1 MLPWRIDDFS
11 SSDDDDHAANRQPAS
26 DNTAALLAPFA
37 ARSTGASD
45 RSVPTPSTY
54 SAPTTV
60 AAPAPIPIPAP
71 APNDAT
77 DADALTRALDRAV
90 PDAAAIALSH
100 RLTAELARL
109 HAHPA
114 SSAPAHVR
122 RTTATYGTATP
133 PLVRTASSTAALPL
147 AASADSSRMRR
158 GTSTW
163 SSQVLLANHSSGA
176 STPASATAMD
186 SPTPVR
192 RRVGAH
198 FAVEEDQGVADDLA
212 MLLPSAPALPA
223 PPPPPPPGVSVATAD
238 RSRQVKAYLED
249 RYAAV
254 ALSLAPLDPGDPRPA
269 PGYNP
274 LRALR
279 RRRRAS
285 GTQPANARQHHH
297 RKNVSVSTVTAS
309 LLSSES
315 EAGGDVLP
323 LSGSGTAP
331 APPPPPPQPV
341 FPFGRKKRFCEWEV
355 DNLELARDVAEM
367 RAPPPSLPP
376 LPPPELPPRESA
388 VSTPD
393 SARRDRRGSSS
404 IELLSAGG
412 SSHSGPATG
421 GAGAAPPPDGLVRP
435 TIDAGLAIPP
445 PIEPTKDSLTGGAKG
460 LVASL
465 LRASPSQIKLH
476 RPSTS
481 DKRTSLLLLPS
492 ASQQDRVLLPP
503 PASPILGAV
512 ASPTDPPTA
521 APLVSLT
528 RIDPPP
534 VLDGTGA
541 PTLAKRVSFFGF
553 AGNAVPLLD
562 TDEDDAWTPV
572 TPAQVRAWR
581 TKLQAASLVP
591 PRCAAAVRDAQRRSA
606 SLASSITAATVSART
621 LAEAANRMA
630 VQAAERR
637 ALDVFPGDDD
647 SRDAV
652 GPVPPGETGARLQ
665 QSAKALDEMEVHLQS
680 LRARQVAAVE
690 ADAEAYAGA
699 MEDLQWELSSKY
711 LQTIKRLDDGVHGRF
726 HAHRDEALELFYT
739 LLAYLLALLSLALW
753 TILLAIRGVRKVASA
768 ITNAARWV
776 MRRPRNTP
784 IPSAPTLSPSSSR
797 WGFDPASMA
806 AALARASESLLNHD
820 DTAGSPAG
828 GVVGVGGGAA
838 VASPAAGW
846 DPFTVRA
853 ESPGVRARVREG
865 SAGGAAT
872 PRPVATVAS

>member
-11 SSDDDDHAANRQPAS
+11 SSDDDDHAANRQPAN
-26 DNTAALLAPFA
+26 DNPAALLAPFA
-37 ARSTGASD
+37 TRSTGASD
-45 RSVPTPSTY
+45 RSAPTSSTY
-54 SAPTTV
+54 SAPTNGP
-60 AAPAPIPIPAP
+60 PAPIPIPAVP

-77 DADALTRALDRAV
+77 DADALTRELDRAV

-114 SSAPAHVR
+114 ASAPAHVR
-122 RTTATYGTATP
+122 RTTVTYGTATP

-147 AASADSSRMRR
+147 AASADSARMRR
-158 GTSTW
+158 GTSAW
-163 SSQVLLANHSSGA
+163 SSQVLLANNNSGA
-176 STPASATAMD
+176 STPASATAID
-186 SPTPVR
+186 SPTPAR
-192 RRVGAH
+192 RRAGAH
-198 FAVEEDQGVADDLA
+198 FAVEEDEGVADDLA
-212 MLLPSAPALPA
+212 MLLPTSPLLPA
-223 PPPPPPPGVSVATAD
+223 PPPPPPPGVSIATAD

-279 RRRRAS
+279 RRRRTS
-285 GTQPANARQHHH
+285 GLQPTTRQHH

-323 LSGSGTAP
+323 LSGCGTMP

-355 DNLELARDVAEM
+355 DNLELARDVAET
-367 RAPPPSLPP
+367 RAPPPPLPPP

-388 VSTPD
+388 VSTPE
-393 SARRDRRGSSS
+393 SVRRDRRGSSS

-421 GAGAAPPPDGLVRP
+421 SAGAAPPSDGMVRP
-435 TIDAGLAIPP
+435 TIDTGLAAPLA
-445 PIEPTKDSLTGGAKG
+445 EPTKDSGGPSGAKG

-481 DKRTSLLLLPS
+481 DKRTSLLLPS
-492 ASQQDRVLLPP
+492 ASQDRVLPP
-503 PASPILGAV
+503 PVSPVLGAI
-512 ASPTDPPTA
+512 ASPTDPST
-521 APLVSLT
+521 APLISPT
-528 RIDPPP
+528 RTDLPP
-534 VLDGTGA
+534 VIEGSGSQ
-541 PTLAKRVSFFGF
+541 TLAKRVSFFGL
-553 AGNAVPLLD
+553 AGNSVPLLE
-562 TDEDDAWTPV
+562 TDDDDEWTPI
-572 TPAQVRAWR
+572 TPAQVRTWR
-581 TKLQAASLVP
+581 SKLQAASLVP
-591 PRCAAAVRDAQRRSA
+591 PRCTTAVRDAQMRSA
-606 SLASSITAATVSART
+606 SLASSITAATVSAQT
-621 LAEAANRMA
+621 MAEAAKRMA

-637 ALDVFPGDDD
+637 ALDAFPGDDEP
-647 SRDAV
+647 RDTV
-652 GPVPPGETGARLQ
+652 GPVPPGETAARLQ
-665 QSAKALDEMEVHLQS
+665 QSAKALDEVEAHLQS

-711 LQTIKRLDDGVHGRF
+711 LQTIKRLDDGAHGRF
-726 HAHRDEALELFYT
+726 HAQRDEALELFYT
-739 LLAYLLALLSLALW
+739 LLAYLLSLLSLALW
-753 TILLAIRGVRKVASA
+753 TILLAIRGVRKVASVIA
-768 ITNAARWV
+768 STARWV
-776 MRRPRNTP
+776 MRRPRTSP
-784 IPSAPTLSPSSSR
+784 APTAPTLSPSSSR

-806 AALARASESLLNHD
+806 AALARASEALLNHD
-820 DTAGSPAG
+820 DTADSPAG
-828 GVVGVGGGAA
+828 GGTGVGGSGA

-846 DPFTVRA
+846 DPFSVRA
-853 ESPGVRARVREG
+853 DSPGVRVRVREG
-865 SAGGAAT
+865 SAGSAT
-872 PRPVATVAS
+872 PRPVTSGAS

>member
-11 SSDDDDHAANRQPAS
+11 SSDDDDHATNRQLAS
-26 DNTAALLAPFA
+26 DNAAALLAPF

-45 RSVPTPSTY
+45 RSAPTPPTY
-54 SAPTTV
+54 SAPTSAT
-60 AAPAPIPIPAP
+60 PAPIPIPAP
-71 APNDAT
+71 APNDAS

-114 SSAPAHVR
+114 ASAPAHVR

-133 PLVRTASSTAALPL
+133 PLIRTASSTAALPL
-147 AASADSSRMRR
+147 AASADSARMRR

-163 SSQVLLANHSSGA
+163 SSQVLLANNSSGA
-176 STPASATAMD
+176 STPASAAAVD
-186 SPTPVR
+186 SPLPVR
-192 RRVGAH
+192 RRAGAH
-198 FAVEEDQGVADDLA
+198 FAVEEDEGVADDLA
-212 MLLPSAPALPA
+212 MLLPTAPLLPA
-223 PPPPPPPGVSVATAD
+223 PPPPPPPGVSVATND

-285 GTQPANARQHHH
+285 GTQPASARHHH

-315 EAGGDVLP
+315 EMGGDVLP

-331 APPPPPPQPV
+331 VPPPLPPQPV

-367 RAPPPSLPP
+367 RAPPPPPPP
-376 LPPPELPPRESA
+376 LAPPELPPRESA

-412 SSHSGPATG
+412 SSHSGPASG
-421 GAGAAPPPDGLVRP
+421 SAGAAAAPPDAPVRP
-435 TIDAGLAIPP
+435 TIDTGLAAP
-445 PIEPTKDSLTGGAKG
+445 PIEPTKDSGGPSGAKG

-476 RPSTS
+476 RPTTA
-481 DKRTSLLLLPS
+481 DKRTSLLVPS
-492 ASQQDRVLLPP
+492 ASQDRALPS
-503 PASPILGAV
+503 PASPILGALT
-512 ASPTDPPTA
+512 SPTDPPTA
-521 APLVSLT
+521 PLLSPT
-528 RIDPPP
+528 RSDQQPLIVP
-534 VLDGTGA
+534 DGQ
-541 PTLAKRVSFFGF
+541 TLAKRVSFFGL
-553 AGNAVPLLD
+553 ASNSVPLLD
-562 TDEDDAWTPV
+562 TGEDDEWTPV

-581 TKLQAASLVP
+581 AKLQAASLVP
-591 PRCAAAVRDAQRRSA
+591 PRCATAVRDAQRRSA
-606 SLASSITAATVSART
+606 SLASSISVATVSAQT
-621 LAEAANRMA
+621 MAEVAKRMA

-637 ALDVFPGDDD
+637 ALDAFPGVNEP
-647 SRDAV
+647 RDAV
-652 GPVPPGETGARLQ
+652 GPVPPGETAARLQ
-665 QSAKALDEMEVHLQS
+665 QSAQALDEVEAHLQT

-711 LQTIKRLDDGVHGRF
+711 LQTIKRLDDGAHGRF

-739 LLAYLLALLSLALW
+739 LLAYLLALS
-753 TILLAIRGVRKVASA
+753 TRGSGQSCSAIRGVRKVASVIA
-768 ITNAARWV
+768 SAARWV
-776 MRRPRNTP
+776 MRRRATRR
-784 IPSAPTLSPSSSR
+784 AVGTTLSPSSSR
-797 WGFDPASMA
+797 WG
-806 AALARASESLLNHD
+806 
-820 DTAGSPAG
+820 
-828 GVVGVGGGAA
+828 
-838 VASPAAGW
+838 
-846 DPFTVRA
+846 VR
-853 ESPGVRARVREG
+853 SGINGRGTGARVRG
-865 SAGGAAT
+865 IAQ
-872 PRPVATVAS
+872 P